1 MYQKEH
7 VEKHNYYLFSECN
20 LEVIIGF
27 DVDASPGQDVF
38 AFQRGLKPKLGQILE
53 RISNMQKISCSGD
66 KKPSVKVAVLS
77 QGRIGPVEAFDFS
90 DYRIELAERIT
101 TMGTRGPY
109 VLNGRTLQTYL
120 NKFRNAGDPNSVK
133 VGKIQF
139 SQN

>member
-7 VEKHNYYLFSECN
+7 VGKHNYFLFSECN

-27 DVDASPGQDVF
+27 DVDVSPGQDVF

-90 DYRIELAERIT
+90 NYRIELAEKIT

-120 NKFRNAGDPNSVK
+120 NKFKNAGEPNSVK
-133 VGKIQF
+133 VGNIQF
-139 SQN
+139 FKN